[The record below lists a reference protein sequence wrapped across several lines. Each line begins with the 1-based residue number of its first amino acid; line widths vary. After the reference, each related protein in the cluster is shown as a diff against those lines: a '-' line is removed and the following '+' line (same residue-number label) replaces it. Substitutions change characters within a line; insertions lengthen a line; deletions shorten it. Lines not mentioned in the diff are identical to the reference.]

1 MAVLVRRHKGLEVRR
16 SHVVEYAEE
25 TGLVKEHHTVP
36 VEGHHI
42 VLVVGVVLHI
52 VPAEILRIAPAEV
65 LRIVLVEV
73 RHKSAVGVDLEKAR
87 HMVAA
92 GDKGYGKGRQ
102 MAAVEVEGSLDIA
115 DCAGPGAGI
124 LAAHIQDRAMPR
136 SHVEVAGLEGGIDQ
150 EEAAGSPLCNHC
162 HYM

>member
-1 MAVLVRRHKGLEVRR
+1 MAVLVRRHMGLEVLR
-16 SHVVEYAEE
+16 SHVAEYVEE
-25 TGLVKEHHTVP
+25 TGRVKERHTVP
-36 VEGHHI
+36 VEEHHM

-52 VPAEILRIAPAEV
+52 VPAEMLHIVPAEV
-65 LRIVLVEV
+65 LHIVLVEV
-73 RHKSAVGVDLEKAR
+73 RHKSAVGVDLEEAR

-115 DCAGPGAGI
+115 DYAGPGADI
-124 LAAHIQDRAMPR
+124 LAAHIQDRAMHR
-136 SHVEVAGLEGGIDQ
+136 SRVEVAGLEGDIDQ
-150 EEAAGSPLCNHC
+150 EEAAGSPLYNHC